1 MQAILNTRPVFWE
14 CCLFQAKVLI
24 GSSNSDIVWSALLIL
39 RLWMFNGEDQ
49 GITKEITEH

>member
-14 CCLFQAKVLI
+14 CCLFQVKVLI